1 MIIMEAEFVMPNQEI
16 VDGFKKARGIHQL
29 PVAFVHTDYDIESF
43 MDQFNSNHITAVAGK
58 HAAELVQLCRILGI
72 EAKVMEA

>member
-1 MIIMEAEFVMPNQEI
+1 MLSWI
-16 VDGFKKARGIHQL
+16 
-29 PVAFVHTDYDIESF
+29 TDYDIESF